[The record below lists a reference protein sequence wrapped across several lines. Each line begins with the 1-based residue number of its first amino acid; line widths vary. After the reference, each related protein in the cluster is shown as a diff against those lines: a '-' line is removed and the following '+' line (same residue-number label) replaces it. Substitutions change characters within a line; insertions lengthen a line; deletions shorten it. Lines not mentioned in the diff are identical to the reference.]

1 MGLGS
6 AAVSLGRSRHTR
18 SGKARN
24 TSEYQ
29 WSLGNGVGMGGE
41 QRDGDPS
48 YPVPPPVTTWRPSVL
63 DCGRSFWLFHPQ
75 QRSHGQRGWSSALW
89 AARGPRPKRSPS
101 PALLLLL
108 GPARCG
114 WWSGDSCGSPRK
126 RGANACTECEYRV
139 SHSEQSHELFW
150 TGQCRSG

>member
-1 MGLGS
+1 MVGHLFEGHRPEAVGRFGVHGAWLGGGKTGQEPTHQIGQGPEHLGI
-6 AAVSLGRSRHTR
+6 LGRLAT
-18 SGKARN
+18 
-24 TSEYQ
+24 
-29 WSLGNGVGMGGE
+29 
-41 QRDGDPS
+41 
-48 YPVPPPVTTWRPSVL
+48 
-63 DCGRSFWLFHPQ
+63 
-75 QRSHGQRGWSSALW
+75 
-89 AARGPRPKRSPS
+89 
-101 PALLLLL
+101 